1 MQAILNFFTPARRKW
16 LYSVSAAVNSALA
29 VVLPILV
36 ANGVIE
42 NTVAG
47 QVLQI
52 SASVISVVSAL
63 LAFKNVAPAESEGV

>member
-1 MQAILNFFTPARRKW
+1 MQAILNFFTPTRRKW
-16 LYSVSAAVNSALA
+16 FYSVSAAVNSALA

-52 SASVISVVSAL
+52 SASVVSVVSAL
-63 LAFKNVAPAESEGV
+63 LAFKNVAPADSAGA